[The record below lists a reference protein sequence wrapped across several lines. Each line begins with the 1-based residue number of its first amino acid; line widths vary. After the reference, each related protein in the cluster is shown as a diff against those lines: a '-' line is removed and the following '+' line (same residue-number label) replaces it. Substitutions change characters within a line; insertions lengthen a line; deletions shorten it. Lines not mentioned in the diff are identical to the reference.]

1 MRSRVWGLAY
11 FDSATGESVLLAEVK
26 ESGKFKDW
34 ALVRQGRLSTMAAP
48 ETFVEWMRA
57 RYPGKKI

>member
-1 MRSRVWGLAY
+1 
-11 FDSATGESVLLAEVK
+11 VK
-26 ESGKFKDW
+26 QSHRFKDW

-48 ETFVEWMRA
+48 EEFVEWMRA